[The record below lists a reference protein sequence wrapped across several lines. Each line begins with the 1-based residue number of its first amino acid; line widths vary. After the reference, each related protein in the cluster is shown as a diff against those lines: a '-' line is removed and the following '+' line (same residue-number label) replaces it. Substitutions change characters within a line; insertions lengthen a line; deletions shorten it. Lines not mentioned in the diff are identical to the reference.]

1 VTQARALGCAQ
12 IVSQT
17 LTILANS
24 FANLQRAGFREIYEQ
39 EVFELVRSRI

>member
-1 VTQARALGCAQ
+1 VTQARALCCTQ

-17 LTILANS
+17 LTMLADS

-39 EVFELVRSRI
+39 EVFELLRPRI